1 MLQKIYERSE
11 NAAVVLTVLAFI
23 IFHFGM
29 LYLFRIV

>member
-1 MLQKIYERSE
+1 MMQKIFEKSE
-11 NAAVVLTVLAFI
+11 NAAVFITVLAFI